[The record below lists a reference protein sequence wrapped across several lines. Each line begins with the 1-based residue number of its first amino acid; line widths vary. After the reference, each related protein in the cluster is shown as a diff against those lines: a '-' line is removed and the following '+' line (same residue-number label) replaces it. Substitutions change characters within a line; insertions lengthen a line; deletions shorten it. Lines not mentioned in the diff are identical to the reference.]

1 MVFGSRAIAGP
12 AIILVAIASAALSTI
27 QTTTQT
33 VPTWSIQFVDQLGR
47 PFVGLR
53 VVQSWQNYSLENDRN
68 FAIETTDESGVA
80 VFPARY
86 IQASKLKRIL
96 GPLESFLFRGLVH
109 ASYGAHSSVLPK
121 CNLRLLGPEL
131 PFLLDGHVP
140 SKVILGSEPDRIIL
154 ESESGVSRAECARV
168 EAQAIEADRLV
179 EASS

>member
-1 MVFGSRAIAGP
+1 VGSVA
-12 AIILVAIASAALSTI
+12 ILVAIAAVVLSTI

-53 VVQSWQNYSLENDRN
+53 VQQSWQDHSLESDYHV
-68 FAIETTDESGVA
+68 AIETTNESGVA

-86 IQASKLKRIL
+86 VQASKLKRIL

-109 ASYGAHSSVLPK
+109 ASYGADSSVLPM

-140 SKVILGSEPDRIIL
+140 GKVTLGSEPDKVIL
-154 ESESGVSRAECARV
+154 ESEPGVSRAECARV
-168 EAQAIEADRLV
+168 EAQAVEADRLV